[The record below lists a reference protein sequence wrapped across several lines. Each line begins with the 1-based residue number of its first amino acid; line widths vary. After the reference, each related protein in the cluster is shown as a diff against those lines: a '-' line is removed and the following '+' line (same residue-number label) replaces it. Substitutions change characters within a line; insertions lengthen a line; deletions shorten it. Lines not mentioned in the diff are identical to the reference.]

1 MDGGEMGLTRSWDTI
16 LPTWMEVTRDLDGI
30 ETQILGP
37 GCNWY
42 GTWMEVRHTP
52 GDIMDGVK
60 WDLQGMEMPFSGG
73 YGTPPGWRR
82 DANMGT
88 WIEQPGWRL
97 YATWM
102 EVTHEFRNLDEGE
115 MGQG

>member
-1 MDGGEMGLTRSWDTI
+1 
-16 LPTWMEVTRDLDGI
+16 MEVTRDMDGI

-42 GTWMEVRHTP
+42 VTWMEVRHTP
-52 GDIMDGVK
+52 GDIMDG
-60 WDLQGMEMPFSGG
+60 GE
-73 YGTPPGWRR
+73 
-82 DANMGT
+82 MGT
-88 WIEQPGWRL
+88 SRCGNAILGSWVDMGRHQGGGV
-97 YATWM
+97 TWM